1 MSYEDTKGNL
11 AIFGA
16 WTPPDGFEIK
26 AHYFLADGSG
36 GLAIIETDSAA
47 ALLEGVTPF
56 NDVLEFQPVP
66 AVDVEEGVAVTQKA
80 QAWRDSL

>member
-36 GLAIIETDSAA
+36 GLAIIEANSAA
-47 ALLEGVTPF
+47 ALLEAVTPF
-56 NDVLEFQPVP
+56 NDVLEFHPVP
-66 AVDVEEGVAVTQKA
+66 AVDVEEGVGILGKA
-80 QAWRDSL
+80 FALRDSL